1 MICAFAEH
9 YLQPRLDDIAHKQT
23 IICRQLSAGQVVGCW
38 QMKRK
43 KIASK
48 GNISLLKERMSSK
61 AGKNLKLNME
71 GAGFAC
77 KLIANMKETSKKDM
91 KNFLSWEG

>member
-1 MICAFAEH
+1 MICTFAEY

-23 IICRQLSAGQVVGCW
+23 ITCRQLSAGQVVGCW

-43 KIASK
+43 KIALK
-48 GNISLLKERMSSK
+48 DNISSLKEHMSSK
-61 AGKNLKLNME
+61 VGKNLKLNME

-77 KLIANMKETSKKDM
+77 KLITNMKETSKKDM